1 MKKRILSLAI
11 CACMALTL
19 TFGALGSAGTASRD
33 VFVPQCDGPSGR
45 VSQ

>member
-19 TFGALGSAGTASRD
+19 MFGAAGKANVPSEGI
-33 VFVPQCDGPSGR
+33 FNPQCDGPSAR